1 MELDQVKAPAGE
13 PVDRYLL
20 ITLRTPKSVPP
31 DHAVTGGPG
40 RPPLHFTAVLD
51 VSGSMSGN
59 KILRAKEAVGQALR
73 HLHEGDHLSVVAF
86 SDEPRCILEP
96 TPVGPTVVNTVDS
109 ALRELHAGGMTALC
123 GGLEL
128 GLEQA
133 CKQKSEV
140 NLLLLL
146 SDGQANVGE
155 TDVELVGTR
164 GRSAR
169 QQGIT
174 VSTLGVGDDYAE
186 ALMAEIATQGG
197 GRFYHLQS
205 AAQIVPY
212 LTGELGEAANLAARD
227 TQLRI
232 DLPDGAVV
240 IPLTAA
246 YPTEQ
251 SAGQAL
257 ITVGDIPCDL
267 ELEVP
272 LRLTLLG
279 GQAGAHLSIEGEV
292 LYRSP
297 VDRALATRLNRV
309 SVRFV
314 EPDAF
319 QLREGVVL
327 PVVERVARQIHA
339 AQVLEVSRVMA
350 RDPAEGRRE
359 AASKRQALRAYAQL
373 LGDSPSRGELAELG
387 EEYALMADPSL
398 SKLAMSSSYRR
409 IRSTKSFG
417 KRPGGRKS
425 E

>member
-1 MELDQVKAPAGE
+1 MELDQVKAPGGQS
-13 PVDRYLL
+13 VDRYLL

-31 DHAVTGGPG
+31 DHAARGGAG
-40 RPPLHFTAVLD
+40 RPALHFTAVLD
-51 VSGSMSGN
+51 VSGSMSGD
-59 KILRAKEAVGQALR
+59 KILRAKEAIGQALH
-73 HLHEGDHLSVVAF
+73 HLHEGDHLSMVAF
-86 SDEPRCILEP
+86 SNEPRQILEP
-96 TPVGPTVVNTVDS
+96 TPVGPRAIDTVAS
-109 ALRELHAGGMTALC
+109 ALRELAAGGMTALC

-133 CKQKSEV
+133 RKHRSET
-140 NLLLLL
+140 NLLILL

-197 GRFYHLQS
+197 GRFYHLQN

-246 YPTEQ
+246 YPAEQ
-251 SAGQAL
+251 SPGRAL

-272 LRLTLLG
+272 LRLTLFG
-279 GQAGAHLSIEGEV
+279 GRPGSRLSIEGEV

-297 VDRALATRLNRV
+297 AGRALATGLNRV

-314 EPDAF
+314 EPDTF

-327 PVVERVARQIHA
+327 PVAERVARQMHA
-339 AQVLEVSRVMA
+339 AQVLEVARVMA
-350 RDPAEGRRE
+350 SDPQEGQRQ
-359 AASKRQALRAYAQL
+359 AASKRQALRDYAQR
-373 LGDSPSRGELAELG
+373 LGDAPSSEELAELG
-387 EEYALMADPSL
+387 EEYAAMATPAL
-398 SKLAMSSSYRR
+398 SKLAMSRSLRWM
-409 IRSTKSFG
+409 RSTKSFD
-417 KRPGGRKS
+417 K
-425 E
+425 